1 MTTRLPP
8 FGGASDRRNSMAD
21 KMKAAIFIEPGRIV
35 LGEKPMPQIGPNDAL
50 IRITTTTICG
60 TDIHILKG
68 EYPVEKGLTIGHEP
82 VGVIEKLGR
91 NVVGYTEGQR
101 VIAGAICPSGHS
113 HACLDGLHSQDGPG
127 TVHGLKPMGGWRF
140 GNTIDG
146 AQAEYLLVPDA
157 MANLAAV
164 PDGLTDTQVLMC
176 PDIMSTGFAGAEAAN
191 IKIGDTVA
199 VFAQGPIGLCAT
211 AGARLRGATTIIA
224 VDSVPERLAMAKRLG
239 ADAVVDFKQVDA
251 VDAIMELTNGRGVDA
266 AIEALGLQQ
275 TFASCLKVLKPGGT
289 LSSLGV
295 YSSDLTIP
303 LAAFHAGL
311 GDNKIVTSLCP
322 GGKERMRRL
331 MNVIAAERLD
341 LGPLVTHH
349 YGLDRIEEAYELF
362 ANQRD
367 GVLKVAI
374 TT

>member
-1 MTTRLPP
+1 MPE
-8 FGGASDRRNSMAD
+8 M
-21 KMKAAIFIEPGRIV
+21 MKSALFVEPGRIV
-35 LGEKPMPQIGPNDAL
+35 LDDKPIPDVGSNDAL

-68 EYPVEKGLTIGHEP
+68 EYPVAKGLTVGHEP
-82 VGVIEKLGR
+82 VGVVEKLGA
-91 NVVGYTEGQR
+91 NVQGYVEGQR

-113 HACLDGLHSQDGPG
+113 YACLDGLHSQDGQHG
-127 TVHGLKPMGGWRF
+127 AHGLKPMGGWRF

-157 MANLAAV
+157 MANLAPV
-164 PDGLTDTQVLMC
+164 PDGLTDEQVLMC
-176 PDIMSTGFAGAEAAN
+176 PDIMSTGFAGAESAN

-211 AGARLRGATTIIA
+211 AGAKLRGASTIIA
-224 VDSVPERLAMAKRLG
+224 VDTVPERLEMAKAMG
-239 ADAVVDFKQVDA
+239 ADFVIDFSKVDPVDE
-251 VDAIMELTNGRGVDA
+251 IMRLTEGRGVDA

-275 TFASCLKVLKPGGT
+275 TFESSLRVLKPGGT

-295 YSSDLTIP
+295 YSEDLKIP

-331 MNVIAAERLD
+331 MNVIASGRID
-341 LGPLVTHH
+341 LEPLVTHRFR
-349 YGLDRIEEAYELF
+349 LEQIEEAYELF

-374 TT
+374 TP